1 MNQAFGI
8 GDIALLK
15 DENNSYRDFRVK
27 IVDCIRDEDGSWW
40 YEVKP
45 IDFTPPTRFATRE
58 VPQRSLKRI

>member
-1 MNQAFGI
+1 MKMNQAFGI

-15 DENNSYRDFRVK
+15 DNSNECRVK

-58 VPQRSLKRI
+58 VPQRSLKHI

>member
-1 MNQAFGI
+1 MKMNQAFGI

-15 DENNSYRDFRVK
+15 DNSNECRVK
-27 IVDCIRDEDGSWW
+27 VVDCIRDEDGWW

-58 VPQRSLKRI
+58 VPQRSLKHI